1 MWIALP
7 VLIIVMSLAC
17 FNGLA
22 MYAVY
27 ADCDPLTVGE
37 IQRIDQ
43 VMKKLF
49 IRVPRKKGI
58 RRPSA
63 VTMIYARLQAVCQST
78 WK

>member
-37 IQRIDQ
+37 IQRNDQ
-43 VMKKLF
+43 VTTRRF
-49 IRVPRKKGI
+49 IRVPRKKE
-58 RRPSA
+58 
-63 VTMIYARLQAVCQST
+63 
-78 WK
+78 